1 MLVVGAWSCIELCSS
16 HSRIAPASSK
26 TPITQL
32 RIVRVAGG
40 LVPVISMDIDA
51 GYSEQYGR
59 RAANQR
65 PLTFD
70 TTFLVAG
77 GGGFAIDNLGAFL
90 GMF

>member
-1 MLVVGAWSCIELCSS
+1 
-16 HSRIAPASSK
+16 
-26 TPITQL
+26 
-32 RIVRVAGG
+32 
-40 LVPVISMDIDA
+40 MDIDA

-77 GGGFAIDNLGAFL
+77 GGGFAIDNLGAFF

>member
-1 MLVVGAWSCIELCSS
+1 V
-16 HSRIAPASSK
+16 PASSK

-40 LVPVISMDIDA
+40 LVPVISIDIDA
-51 GYSEQYGR
+51 GYPEQYGR

-70 TTFLVAG
+70 TTFPVAG

-90 GMF
+90 KMFWAAHRPSPRAQSWLLR